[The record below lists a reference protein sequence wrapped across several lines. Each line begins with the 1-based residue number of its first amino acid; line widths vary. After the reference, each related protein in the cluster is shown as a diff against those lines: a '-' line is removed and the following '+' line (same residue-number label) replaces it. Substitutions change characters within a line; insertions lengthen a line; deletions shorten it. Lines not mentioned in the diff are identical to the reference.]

1 MTNISININIA
12 DRTYPLTIKTEEE
25 EELVRKAA
33 MMINNKVK
41 DYSVQYAFKDKQDL
55 LAMITLQFATSL
67 LKLNNNA
74 ILSDSAQKTLE
85 NIEKELTMLLGY

>member
-25 EELVRKAA
+25 ELVRKAA
-33 MMINNKVK
+33 MMINNKIK

-74 ILSDSAQKTLE
+74 ILSDSALKTLE
-85 NIEKELTMLLGY
+85 NIEKELIAVLGY

>member
-25 EELVRKAA
+25 ELVRKAA
-33 MMINNKVK
+33 MMINNKVQ

-74 ILSDSAQKTLE
+74 ILSDNALKTLE
-85 NIEKELTMLLGY
+85 NIEKELTMALGY